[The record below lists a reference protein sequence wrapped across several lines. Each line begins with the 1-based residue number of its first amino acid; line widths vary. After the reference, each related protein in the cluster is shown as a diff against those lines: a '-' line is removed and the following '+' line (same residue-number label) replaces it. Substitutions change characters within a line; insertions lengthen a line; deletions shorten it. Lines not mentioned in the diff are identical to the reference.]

1 MSGFGPYQ
9 IKIMHTKSL
18 LLILGSFLFSFLH
31 AQEKKEVL
39 FTIDESPVYM
49 SEFKRVYL
57 KNIDLVKDDA
67 QKDVDKYLDLYINY
81 KLKLKEAKRLGLD
94 KKDTYLREL
103 EGYKK
108 QLSKGYLTDT
118 QTSEALVKESYERSK
133 EQINASHILI
143 RVTPNATPQD
153 TLKAYQE
160 IVDIKNKI
168 DQGEPFEM
176 LAKTFSQDPSAAQNK
191 GNLGWFSVFRM
202 VYPFES
208 AAYNTKIGEVSA
220 PFRTQFG
227 YHIVKVNEKQ
237 KKLGEVTVAHIMVA
251 INDKRTSEAAENRI
265 KEIQQQLKQGVSF
278 ASLAKQYSDDP
289 STAIDGGKIRRFA
302 QGALNSKKFEET
314 AFSLKERD
322 ELSLPIQTKFG
333 WHIIQLIEKHLP
345 RTFEEQRAELTQ
357 KVERDSRSK
366 LVTTSF
372 INSLKEK
379 YTLDKNE
386 KAISFF
392 KTAVPS
398 NFFESSWDFRK
409 EKQMKKE
416 IFALKKKKYLYND
429 FAEFLDANKRNKEPN
444 EDISAYIDRMYTK
457 FESSTLLKYYEEHLE
472 EDNSDYANILEE
484 YRDGLLLFD
493 LMESKIWNVSKT
505 DSIGLKK
512 YYESQKEK
520 YAQDETY
527 KIVKASS
534 SKSEAIDKVQQ
545 LLLKSKSVD
554 EIKREI
560 NSNSAVVLFS
570 EESLI
575 KGDTTLPKDFLAE
588 KGKMTITEEENF
600 RTLIMVKEVLPSRIK
615 TFEETKGAVINDFQE
630 SIENQWLDAL
640 KVKYSVEV
648 NDKTLKRVKKELSI

>member
-1 MSGFGPYQ
+1 
-9 IKIMHTKSL
+9 MHTKSL